1 MVGVKQVSTESSNI
15 DKYLRAKQEENTE
28 TPPLNDECHKKILVE
43 PGKMITINNE
53 LKMKFQE
60 EFQVRFC
67 GKQIRIDSSNIV
79 KSLRVK

>member
-1 MVGVKQVSTESSNI
+1 MNAI
-15 DKYLRAKQEENTE
+15 I
-28 TPPLNDECHKKILVE
+28 KKIVE

-53 LKMKFQE
+53 LKKKFQE
-60 EFQVRFC
+60 EVQVRFC